1 MLSNG
6 FTVGALS
13 AIFLHLA
20 IPFNAEEDSAPSHD
34 DLLPATATDNQLYKD
49 VSKIF
54 LSLTFKTSDSCSTNG
69 GCRMIALGQQ
79 DVRQLLLSS
88 YMSRLDEG
96 STGVHWAC
104 SVGHFSCA
112 IKGCARC
119 LSCQFPSACCQD
131 SLVQLHGCKGSAL
144 SASYSFLLSAA
155 GRHSAHC

>member
-49 VSKIF
+49 VSRIF
-54 LSLTFKTSDSCSTNG
+54 LSLTKTSDSCSTNG
-69 GCRMIALGQQ
+69 SCSMIAWGQL

-88 YMSRLDEG
+88 YMSRLDLG
-96 STGVHWAC
+96 STGVYWAC
-104 SVGHFSCA
+104 SIGRSSCA
-112 IKGCARC
+112 INGCARW
-119 LSCQFPSACCQD
+119 LSCHLPSACCYY
-131 SLVQLHGCKGSAL
+131 SLAQLHGCKGSAL
-144 SASYSFLLSAA
+144 SASLFFLLAA